1 MEKENKKKEYPLDW
15 SDKVEPYTTKIAMGA
30 DALGLTAAAT
40 GVGAGVG
47 GTIATI
53 GNVPNLLVDLYQ
65 TGRDLYRSRNDRN
78 YGFKPALINAGE
90 TVLDLIGVKAL
101 KYMQLP
107 HKITTSKTFMNR
119 KPGKY
124 VKYESPTLP
133 YKPTSVNQQ
142 LHSLLI
148 NTAQDMYHSP
158 KAYEKF
164 LQYTSPSV
172 KQIIDLETAPPIYF
186 GITPDIR

>member
-1 MEKENKKKEYPLDW
+1 MEKDNKKKEYPLDW

-30 DALGLTAAAT
+30 DALGLATAAT

-47 GTIATI
+47 GAIATV
-53 GNVPNLLVDLYQ
+53 GNVPNVLVDLYQ
-65 TGRDLYRSRNDRN
+65 TGRDLYRVYNDKD

-90 TVLDLIGVKAL
+90 TVLDLFGVKGLRYAQ
-101 KYMQLP
+101 MP
-107 HKITTSKTFMNR
+107 HNITMRKTFTQR

-124 VKYESPTLP
+124 VKHESPILP
-133 YKPTSVNQQ
+133 YKPTNVNQH

-148 NTAQDMYHSP
+148 NTGQDIYHTP
-158 KAYEKF
+158 EFYEKF

-186 GITPDIR
+186 GITPDLK